1 MAVDELQQEP
11 QWYVISTLFGYENLV
26 KQNLLQMV
34 ETNNMQDKIFNVVV
48 PEEEEMVERENGK
61 KKIVMRKKF
70 PNYVFIKMIYS
81 KQTWYMV
88 KQTRGVKDFCS
99 GYDGRPLP
107 MTAEEVKRA
116 QLEEVKFED
125 LSIAVGDSVTII
137 SGPLKDFIGEVK
149 EIKADLQ
156 KLKVAVSM
164 FGRETTVDLEYS
176 QVEKLN

>member
-1 MAVDELQQEP
+1 MICGIGGTDHERKKKGFSDWAVPCDHADDFLSNQLQD
-11 QWYVISTLFGYENLV
+11 Y
-26 KQNLLQMV
+26 
-34 ETNNMQDKIFNVVV
+34 IFDVVV
-48 PEEEEMVERENGK
+48 PEEEDVVERDNGK
-61 KKIVMRKKF
+61 KKFVMRKKF
-70 PNYVFIKMIYS
+70 PNYVFIKMIYT
-81 KQTWYMV
+81 KQIWYMV

-99 GYDGRPLP
+99 DYNGRPLP

-125 LSIAVGDSVTII
+125 LSISVGDSVTII
-137 SGPLKDFIGEVK
+137 SGPLKDFIGEVR
-149 EIKADLQ
+149 EIKADQQ

>member
-1 MAVDELQQEP
+1 MAVEEKQQEP
-11 QWYVISTLFGYENLV
+11 QWYVLSTLFGYENIV
-26 KQNLLQMV
+26 KRNLMQMV
-34 ETNNMQDKIFNVVV
+34 ETNQLQDYIFDVV
-48 PEEEEMVERENGK
+48 
-61 KKIVMRKKF
+61 
-70 PNYVFIKMIYS
+70 NYVFIKMIYT
-81 KQTWYMV
+81 KQIWYMV

-99 GYDGRPLP
+99 DYNGRPLP

-125 LSIAVGDSVTII
+125 LSISVGDSVTII
-137 SGPLKDFIGEVK
+137 SGPLKDFIGEVR
-149 EIKADLQ
+149 EIKADQQ